1 MLNQAHWNNTGYT
14 LLPVKNIF
22 LRDSISQ
29 TQENLVPLE
38 SLAASID
45 REGLREPIT
54 VSQNARGY
62 VILHGNRRLMA
73 CRMLGWTEIPA
84 FVQAASLSELPSAAS
99 LLQALRQRPL
109 FYLDMAEG
117 IARLNGEFQLNR
129 ADIAAQLGENAV
141 RVTSLAKIGL
151 LDEETRTLLRTHHLS
166 ERTAEALTRL
176 PDAESRL
183 RVARKAVAEQ
193 LDIREIELLVNTAQR
208 RLPVPQLP
216 RRIQGGVRDVRP
228 YLNALRD
235 VAAQMQTAGLPV
247 EFTESTDN
255 GHTTLT
261 IRLPH
266 ARRRRSQSV
275 K

>member
-1 MLNQAHWNNTGYT
+1 MPNQAHWNNAGYS
-14 LLPVKNIF
+14 LLPVKSIF
-22 LRDSISQ
+22 LRDSIPR
-29 TQENLVPLE
+29 TQENLIPLE

-73 CRMLGWTEIPA
+73 CRLLGWMEIPA
-84 FVQAASLSELPSAAS
+84 FVQAASLAEIPSASA
-99 LLQALRQRPL
+99 LLQALRQHPL
-109 FYLDMAEG
+109 FYLDLAEG
-117 IARLNGEFQLNR
+117 VARLNQEFQLSR
-129 ADIAAQLGENAV
+129 ADIAAQLGESAV
-141 RVTSLAKIGL
+141 RVTTLARIGL
-151 LDEETRTLLRTHHLS
+151 LDEETRALLRTHHLS

-176 PDAESRL
+176 SDESSRL
-183 RVARKAVAEQ
+183 RIARKAVAER

-216 RRIQGGVRDVRP
+216 GRIQGGVRDVRP

-235 VAAQMQTAGLPV
+235 VASQMQTAGLPV
-247 EFTESTDN
+247 EFTESTEN
-255 GHTTLT
+255 GRTTLT
-261 IRLPH
+261 IQLLQS
-266 ARRRRSQSV
+266 RRRRSHSV